1 MRYHQH
7 CRISQNHSHTLNDNI
22 LIGLENPCGRKDH
35 HNAVNGHGQRH
46 HRQKRIC
53 SKQKIEDR
61 TFLQLSD
68 FFGFSQFASRPFLIL
83 SKWKLVHQPNILI
96 PVFDKRFYNAKKSI
110 VFSRI
115 GRHSGIRRRCRH
127 LFHCLFCFTN
137 DAPLCIVLIQ
147 PVFTVTQPVVQIFHV
162 LFIRI
167 QN

>member
-96 PVFDKRFYNAKKSI
+96 PVFDKRLYNAEKIYCFVQESADTEVSVVDAGI
-110 VFSRI
+110 CSTACSVSRMT
-115 GRHSGIRRRCRH
+115 RRC
-127 LFHCLFCFTN
+127 
-137 DAPLCIVLIQ
+137 A
-147 PVFTVTQPVVQIFHV
+147 
-162 LFIRI
+162 
-167 QN
+167 